1 MLGLKQVHMFADKY
15 IWENKKD
22 INKAFSL
29 FYKLNDSVLINSIFK
44 LHLYTQ
50 SFGSFLFY
58 QLQFLKP
65 IIINVLV
72 SAHISWQ

>member
-1 MLGLKQVHMFADKY
+1 MFADKY

-29 FYKLNDSVLINSIFK
+29 FYKLNDSILINSIFK

-50 SFGSFLFY
+50 SCSSFFY
-58 QLQFLKP
+58 QLQFLKCV
-65 IIINVLV
+65 IINALV
-72 SAHISWQ
+72 SARISW